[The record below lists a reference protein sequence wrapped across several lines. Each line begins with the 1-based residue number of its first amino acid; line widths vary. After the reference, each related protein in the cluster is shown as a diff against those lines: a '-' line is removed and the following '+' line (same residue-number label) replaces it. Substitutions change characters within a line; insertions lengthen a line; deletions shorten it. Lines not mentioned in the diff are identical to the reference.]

1 MTVSHVLGC
10 GIQGGRPEYYRGV
23 ALETNLLPK
32 VQVDIV
38 VSKIPRPRRDQ
49 NRPKR
54 PLHRP
59 RQDLRLRRR
68 KRRKNSHRRRGLR
81 SFAGCGVRLREPLNK
96 SSAAVSGFFSST
108 LRYRKREILRS
119 RCQRKLAY
127 GCGIPLAGTYSI
139 PPFSIP
145 RLAEKSLAHSSC
157 RFNQSFLRIIIEATP
172 LLIMKCADK

>member
-1 MTVSHVLGC
+1 MAIPPIPGARCWGHITRSHLFCFGLGKNDTN
-10 GIQGGRPEYYRGV
+10 IWIRV
-23 ALETNLLPK
+23 FLDETDE
-32 VQVDIV
+32 VGYCIC
-38 VSKIPRPRRDQ
+38 IW
-49 NRPKR
+49 
-54 PLHRP
+54 
-59 RQDLRLRRR
+59 
-68 KRRKNSHRRRGLR
+68 
-81 SFAGCGVRLREPLNK
+81 EPLNK
-96 SSAAVSGFFSST
+96 SSAAVSRSFSST